1 MLEVEKIDPKLFQ
14 SALKIL
20 KKTNENVT
28 KDLRTKLSTALQPYA
43 TKLAFQMPEVSPLKG
58 MTTGSGP
65 YQYKR
70 PVGKVSFTPGSGR
83 KNKSVRAGEQTKLL
97 AITLN
102 SGSARGF
109 YIMELAGTRSK
120 GKTADG
126 RIMIERLNQDAPLS
140 GRSKRGGRYAWP
152 EFVKIFGNVQK
163 ISEDIINKTLAELE
177 RKL

>member
-20 KKTNENVT
+20 KETNENVT
-28 KDLRTKLSTALQPYA
+28 KDLRTELSTALQPYA

-70 PVGKVSFTPGSGR
+70 PVGKVSLTPGSSR
-83 KNKSVRAGEQTKLL
+83 ANKTKLL
-97 AITLN
+97 ALTLN

-109 YIMELAGTRSK
+109 YIIELAGTRSK

-126 RIMIERLNQDAPLS
+126 QIMIRRLNKDQPLT
-140 GRSKRGGRYAWP
+140 GKRGGRYAWR
-152 EFVKIFGNVQK
+152 EFLGIFGDVQR
-163 ISEDIINKTLAELE
+163 ISEEIINRTLNDLE
-177 RKL
+177 KKL

>member
-28 KDLRTKLSTALQPYA
+28 KDLRTELSTALQPYA

-70 PVGKVSFTPGSGR
+70 PVGKVSLTPGSSR
-83 KNKSVRAGEQTKLL
+83 ANKTKLL
-97 AITLN
+97 ALTLN

-109 YIMELAGTRSK
+109 YIIELAGTRSK

-126 RIMIERLNQDAPLS
+126 RIMIERLNQDQKTS
-140 GRSKRGGRYAWP
+140 GKSGRGGRYAWP